1 MREEKYKLFDSE
13 KKVME
18 VLWANGTMTAGEVVK
33 VLRDSIGW
41 NRNTTYTVIKKC
53 IAKGAI
59 ERTEPKFQCTAVIS
73 KEQVQD
79 YETNELVDK
88 MFDGSKEKFFAAFLD
103 GGKLSKDEISSLK
116 EMVNQL
122 K

>member
-1 MREEKYKLFDSE
+1 MPDSNLKLFDSE

-18 VLWANGTMTAGEVVK
+18 VLWENGTIKAGDVVK
-33 VLRDSIGW
+33 ILKERIGW

-59 ERTEPKFQCTAVIS
+59 ERSEPHFICTPLVT

-88 MFDGSKEKFFAAFLD
+88 MFDGSKSKFFAAFLD
-103 GGKLSKDEISSLK
+103 GSKLSEEEINDLK
-116 EMVNQL
+116 NIVNEL

>member
-1 MREEKYKLFDSE
+1 MSEQSYKLFNSE

-18 VLWANGTMTAGEVVK
+18 VLWEHGPMNASEIVK
-33 VLRDSIGW
+33 ILTDSIGW

-53 IAKGAI
+53 MAKGAI
-59 ERTEPKFQCTAVIS
+59 ERSEPKFFCTPLIT
-73 KEQVQD
+73 KEQVQE
-79 YETNELVDK
+79 YETEELVDN

-103 GGKLSKDEISSLK
+103 GGKLSKEEVKNLK
-116 EMVNQL
+116 DMVNKL

>member
-1 MREEKYKLFDSE
+1 MGNSKYKLFDSE

-18 VLWANGTMTAGEVVK
+18 VLWEHGTMIAGDIVK
-33 VLRDSIGW
+33 ILKDSTGW

-59 ERTEPKFQCTAVIS
+59 ERTEPRFTCTPLITR
-73 KEQVQD
+73 EQVQD

-88 MFDGSKEKFFAAFLD
+88 MFDGSREKFFAAFLN
-103 GGKLSKDEISSLK
+103 GSKLSEEEVKSLK
-116 EMVNQL
+116 DMVDKL

>member
-1 MREEKYKLFDSE
+1 MSEGNYQLFDSE

-18 VLWANGTMTAGEVVK
+18 VLWENGTMKAGEIVK
-33 VLRDSIGW
+33 ILKESIGW

-53 IAKGAI
+53 MAKGAI
-59 ERTEPKFQCTAVIS
+59 ERSEPGFICTPLIT

-88 MFDGSKEKFFAAFLD
+88 MFDGSKEKFFAAFLNGD
-103 GGKLSKDEISSLK
+103 KLSKDEVKSLK
-116 EMVNQL
+116 KLVDRL